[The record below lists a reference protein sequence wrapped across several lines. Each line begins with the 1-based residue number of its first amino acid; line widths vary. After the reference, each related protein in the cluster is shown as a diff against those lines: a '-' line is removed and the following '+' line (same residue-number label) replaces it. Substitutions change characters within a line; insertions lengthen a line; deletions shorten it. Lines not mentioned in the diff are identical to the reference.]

1 MSRTVLAEPAARW
14 ALAASTVGT
23 VAAGALWFGGKAP
36 YAQHK
41 LLDLPLPYL
50 PLPYLSS
57 NRLDAVLPPSP
68 RNPRSAREAL
78 TGTRSS
84 ARQRTR
90 TPSPHP
96 TRAR

>member
-1 MSRTVLAEPAARW
+1 MSHTVLAEPAARW

-50 PLPYLSS
+50 TS

-96 TRAR
+96 TRTR

>member
-1 MSRTVLAEPAARW
+1 MSHTVLTEPAARW

-50 PLPYLSS
+50 TS

-84 ARQRTR
+84 ARQRTW

-96 TRAR
+96 TRTR